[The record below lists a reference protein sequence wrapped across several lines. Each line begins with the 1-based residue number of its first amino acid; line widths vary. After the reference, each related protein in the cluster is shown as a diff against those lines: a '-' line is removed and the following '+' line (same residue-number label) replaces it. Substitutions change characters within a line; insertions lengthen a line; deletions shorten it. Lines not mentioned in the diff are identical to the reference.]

1 MHKLQLNGGKEM
13 TQDKWLDWAVRLQ
26 AIAQTGLA
34 YGKDVYDIERF
45 EEVRQIAAEML
56 VEPSGQPLEVVKEL
70 FCNESGYQTPKLDTR
85 AAIFQD
91 NKILLVQENDGLWSL
106 PGGWCDVDQSVKD
119 NVIKE
124 VKEEAGLEVEAK
136 RVVAILDKHKN
147 NPAKSAHRVT
157 KVFIL
162 CKVIGGEFQ
171 PNLETIGSAYF
182 ELNDLPQLSLGR
194 NTPEQIALCFE
205 ACHAKHWE
213 TRFD

>member
-1 MHKLQLNGGKEM
+1 M

-34 YGKDVYDIERF
+34 YGKDVYAIERF

-124 VKEEAGLEVEAK
+124 VKEEAGHEVEAK
-136 RVVAILDKHKN
+136 RVVAMLDNHKN
-147 NPAKSAHRVT
+147 NPAKSAHRIT

-182 ELNDLPQLSLGR
+182 ELNDLPQLSLGK

>member
-1 MHKLQLNGGKEM
+1 M

-124 VKEEAGLEVEAK
+124 VKEVKEEAGLEVEAE

-171 PNLETIGSAYF
+171 PNSETIGSAYF
-182 ELNDLPQLSLGR
+182 ELNDLPQLSLGK

-205 ACHAKHWE
+205 ASHAKHWE

>member
-1 MHKLQLNGGKEM
+1 MSM
-13 TQDKWLDWAVRLQ
+13 DKWLEWAVRLQ
-26 AIAQTGLA
+26 ALAQTGLA

-45 EEVRQIAAEML
+45 EEIRQIAAEML
-56 VEPSGQPLEVVKEL
+56 VEPSGQPLELVKDL
-70 FCNESGYQTPKLDTR
+70 FCNETGYQTPKLDTR
-85 AAIFQD
+85 AAIFQKD
-91 NKILLVQENDGLWSL
+91 KILLVQENDGLWSL

-119 NVIKE
+119 NVVKE
-124 VKEEAGLEVEAK
+124 VKEEAGLDVEAL

-162 CKVIGGEFQ
+162 CRSLGGQFVE
-171 PNLETIGSAYF
+171 NSETTASAYF
-182 ELNDLPQLSLGR
+182 ALDDLPDLHLGK

-205 ACHAKHWE
+205 ASQARHWE

>member
-13 TQDKWLDWAVRLQ
+13 TQGKWLDWAVRLQ

-124 VKEEAGLEVEAK
+124 VKEEAGLEVEAE

-182 ELNDLPQLSLGR
+182 ELNDLPQLSLGK

-205 ACHAKHWE
+205 ASHAKHWE

>member
-1 MHKLQLNGGKEM
+1 MVGLG
-13 TQDKWLDWAVRLQ
+13 WAVRLQ

-45 EEVRQIAAEML
+45 EEVRQIAAEIL

-91 NKILLVQENDGLWSL
+91 NKILLVQENDGLWAL

-124 VKEEAGLEVEAK
+124 VKEEAGLEVEAE

-182 ELNDLPQLSLGR
+182 ELNDLPQLSLGK

-205 ACHAKHWE
+205 ASHAKHWE

>member
-1 MHKLQLNGGKEM
+1 MHKLQLNGGQEM

-124 VKEEAGLEVEAK
+124 VKEEAGLEVEAE

-182 ELNDLPQLSLGR
+182 ELNDLPQLSLGK

-205 ACHAKHWE
+205 ASHAKHWE

>member
-1 MHKLQLNGGKEM
+1 M

-45 EEVRQIAAEML
+45 EELRKIAAEML

-106 PGGWCDVDQSVKD
+106 PGGWCDVNQSVKD

-124 VKEEAGLEVEAK
+124 VKEEAGLEVEAE

-147 NPAKSAHRVT
+147 NPAKSANRVT

-182 ELNDLPQLSLGR
+182 ELNDLPQLSLGK

>member
-1 MHKLQLNGGKEM
+1 M

-124 VKEEAGLEVEAK
+124 VKEEAGLEVVAE
-136 RVVAILDKHKN
+136 RVVAILDKYKN

-182 ELNDLPQLSLGR
+182 ELNDLPKLSLGK

-205 ACHAKHWE
+205 ASHAQHWE
-213 TRFD
+213 TQFD

>member
-1 MHKLQLNGGKEM
+1 M

-91 NKILLVQENDGLWSL
+91 NKILLVQENDGLWAL
-106 PGGWCDVDQSVKD
+106 PGGWCDLDQSVKD

-124 VKEEAGLEVEAK
+124 VKEAAGLEVEAE

-182 ELNDLPQLSLGR
+182 ELNDLPQLSLGK

-205 ACHAKHWE
+205 ASHAKHWE